1 MTETSFVPGPDT
13 ARAYRDALG
22 CFGTGVTVV
31 TTMTGDGPMAITV
44 NSFSSVSLTPPLILW
59 CPDRSSP
66 RHAAFVGATHFA
78 VHVMAEDQLDL
89 AVHFARDGRDFSVV
103 GWEANADGQPALPGC
118 LARFDCARHAVHEA
132 GDHSIVIGE
141 VLRTTSRPGKG
152 LMFKRG
158 QYGGFLEQS

>member
-31 TTMTGDGPMAITV
+31 TAMTDDGPLAITV

-59 CPDRSSP
+59 CPAKSSP
-66 RHAAFVGATHFA
+66 RHAAFVAAPHFS

-89 AVHFARDGRDFSVV
+89 AAHFSRDGRDFSVTT
-103 GWEANADGQPALPGC
+103 WEANAQGQPALPGC

-132 GDHSIVIGE
+132 GDHSIMLGE
-141 VLRTTSRPGKG
+141 VLLTTSRPGKG

>member
-31 TTMTGDGPMAITV
+31 TAMTVDGPMAITV

-66 RHAAFVGATHFA
+66 RHAAFVQATHFA

-89 AVHFARDGRDFSVV
+89 AVHFARDGRDFSVAE
-103 GWEANADGQPALPGC
+103 WEANAEGQPALPGC

-141 VLRTTSRPGKG
+141 VLLTTSRPGKG

-158 QYGGFLEQS
+158 QYGGFLGQS